1 MRFPLPRRAHALLLL
16 VLVGGVSGLRA
27 EEPGTAPLGL
37 SAWRRGAT
45 PPLALGDL
53 SGAEVKIG
61 AFRGRT
67 VVLNFWAT
75 WCESCRTEM
84 PSLQRLAEHFADAPV
99 TVLTVDVGE
108 SRDRVRSFLGE
119 TGTKLPVLFDSDG
132 AAASRWQ
139 VVGLPT
145 SFVLGPDGQIRYYFV
160 GELDWMRK
168 DVLRTVAS
176 LQPPRAPARAAK

>member
-1 MRFPLPRRAHALLLL
+1 MRFPLPRRARAPLLLL
-16 VLVGGVSGLRA
+16 LASGVPGLQAA
-27 EEPGTAPLGL
+27 EPESPLGL
-37 SAWRRGAT
+37 APWRRGAT
-45 PPLALGDL
+45 PPLSLEDL
-53 SGAEVKIG
+53 SGAQVKVA
-61 AFRGRT
+61 AFRGRP

-84 PSLQRLAEHFADAPV
+84 TSLQRLAEHFRGTAV

-119 TGTKLPVLFDSDG
+119 TGVKLPVLLDSDG
-132 AAASRWQ
+132 SAASRWQ

-168 DVLRTVAS
+168 DVVRTVAS
-176 LQPPRAPARAAK
+176 LQTPSAATRPAK